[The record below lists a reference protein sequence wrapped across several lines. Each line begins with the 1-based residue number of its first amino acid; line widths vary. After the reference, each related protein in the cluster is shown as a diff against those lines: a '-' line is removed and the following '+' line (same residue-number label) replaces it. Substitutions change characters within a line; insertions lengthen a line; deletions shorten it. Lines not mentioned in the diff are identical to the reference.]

1 MQRTVTDLDVRIPR
15 PRRST
20 VVWGL
25 VLVNVEALFVLTY
38 LAITGRSYDLA
49 FLLFPFVWIDVGLWA
64 LVRTDPPAASLR
76 RRRIGAALAIGYFLA
91 LGFLGN
97 MLALGP
103 AFGSQ
108 TPAAGFDFVM
118 YGIQPPGWTP
128 YLLYNG
134 EFLHVSL
141 IPPYV
146 IGFAALTYLVYAA
159 VLDAASLASVGLVGL
174 VSCVSCT
181 MPLVAAVFTGAIG
194 ASSGALL
201 SAAAPIAYEGGMVLY
216 VVTVA
221 LLYWRPGIGLWSPS
235 GRTEP

>member
-1 MQRTVTDLDVRIPR
+1 MHNAVSTLDAWVPR

-38 LAITGRSYDLA
+38 LAITGRSYDLP
-49 FLLFPFVWIDVGLWA
+49 FLLFPFVWINVGLWA
-64 LVRTDPPAASLR
+64 LIRTDPPSASTR
-76 RRRIGAALAIGYFLA
+76 RKRIAGVLAVLYFLA
-91 LGFLGN
+91 LGFMGN

-103 AFGSQ
+103 AFGSD
-108 TPAAGFDFVM
+108 TPALGFEFVM

-146 IGFAALTYLVYAA
+146 VGFAALTYLVYAT
-159 VLDAASLASVGLVGL
+159 VLDAASLASVGIVGL
-174 VSCVSCT
+174 FSCISCT

-201 SAAAPIAYEGGMVLY
+201 STVAPIAYEGGIVLY
-216 VVTVA
+216 VLTIA
-221 LLYWRPGIGLWSPS
+221 LLYYRPVMGNHSVS
-235 GRTEP
+235 

>member
-1 MQRTVTDLDVRIPR
+1 MHGTVSDVDVRIPR

-20 VVWGL
+20 IVWGL
-25 VLVNVEALFVLTY
+25 VLVNVQALFVLTY

-64 LVRTDPPAASLR
+64 LVRTDPPAASAR
-76 RRRIGAALAIGYFLA
+76 RRRIAAVLAAGYFLV
-91 LGFLGN
+91 LGFMGN

-103 AFGSQ
+103 AFGSD
-108 TPAAGFDFVM
+108 TPAMGFEFVM

-134 EFLHVSL
+134 QFLHVSV

-146 IGFAALTYLVYAA
+146 IGFAALTYLFYAT
-159 VLDAASLASVGLVGL
+159 VLDASSLASLGIVGIF
-174 VSCVSCT
+174 SCISCT
-181 MPLVAAVFTGAIG
+181 MPLVAAVFTGAVG

-201 SAAAPIAYEGGMVLY
+201 STVAPVAYEGGIVLF

-221 LLYWRPGIGLWSPS
+221 LLYWRPTLGNGSES
-235 GRTEP
+235 SEA